1 MDVDASERRPDG
13 GRRRIDSP
21 PRRRGKRAGIAHPG
35 RGPVMEKP
43 GGLSVID
50 DPVVRLRRK
59 TTQLKLICLYEA
71 AVPRPLGRPWPRQF
85 DWRSLGSGLESGPAT
100 RQQV

>member
-21 PRRRGKRAGIAHPG
+21 QRRRGKRAVAQPV

-85 DWRSLGSGLESGPAT
+85 DWRSFLGSVIPN
-100 RQQV
+100 